1 LARKGKTLFNLVK
14 KVQKI
19 LVSLLEIIIHP
30 LN

>member
-19 LVSLLEIIIHP
+19 LVNLLEIIIHP